1 MKITVHVPTTDAI
14 ATAREEIEA
23 AMREGDEGEIIVAQ
37 PVNAPVERQERRPAG
52 GVPAN
57 VKD

>member
-1 MKITVHVPTTDAI
+1 MKITVHVPSTDAI
-14 ATAREEIEA
+14 AQARDDIEA
-23 AMREGDEGEIIVAQ
+23 AMRDGDEGEIIVAQ
-37 PVNAPVERQERRPAG
+37 PINSPVERQERRPAG

>member
-1 MKITVHVPTTDAI
+1 MKITVHVKTV
-14 ATAREEIEA
+14 EEIDAARAAVEA
-23 AMREGDEGEIIVAQ
+23 QMQDGDDGEIIVAQ

>member
-1 MKITVHVPTTDAI
+1 MKITVHVPSTDEI
-14 ATAREEIEA
+14 ADARARIEE
-23 AMREGDEGEIIVAQ
+23 AMQDGDEGEIIVAQ

>member
-1 MKITVHVPTTDAI
+1 MKITVHVASTDAI
-14 ATAREEIEA
+14 AQAREEIEA
-23 AMREGDEGEIIVAQ
+23 AMQDGDEGEIIVAQ